1 MCAGLKKSFS
11 TFYTPTHLSI
21 KSNAQIEN
29 CDIKEE
35 EQEAKGQHPYLN
47 QKTYNQWKT
56 QERKIREIGKE

>member
-47 QKTYNQWKT
+47 QKTYNQ
-56 QERKIREIGKE
+56 